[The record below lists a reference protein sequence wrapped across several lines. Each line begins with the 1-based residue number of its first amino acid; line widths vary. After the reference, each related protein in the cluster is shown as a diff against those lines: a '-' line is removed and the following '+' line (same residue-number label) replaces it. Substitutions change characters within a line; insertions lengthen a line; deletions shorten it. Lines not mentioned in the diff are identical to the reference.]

1 MIKNSTQCYPNYL
14 KNTNFDTDFLNS
26 YIIMA
31 EKYNKL
37 FEEFP
42 AVSTQQWMDKVT
54 ADLKGAD
61 FNRRLVWKTN
71 EGIDVQPFYREED
84 LEKLD
89 YLNSLPGEFPYT
101 RGNKKNTN
109 EWLVRQSIQVNDFAQ
124 ANKKALTY
132 LMKGVNSLAFVFT
145 QCTELTVAD
154 LSVLLNDISLQA
166 VEVNFV
172 CHCRACKMADLF
184 VAYVKQGNYDP
195 KTIRASIEYDPFGKY
210 ALTGKFKIDQAFAV
224 GQAAKM
230 VTNTAEFTKFR
241 TLAVNGKNFSNA
253 GSSIV
258 QELGYSLAQGAEY
271 LTTLTEQGLD
281 IDSVAKKIKFNLSI
295 SANYFLEIAKLRAGR
310 LLWAQIVK
318 AYGPQWD
325 CACKM
330 IVHAETGSW
339 NKTVYDPYVNALRT
353 QTEAMSASLGGV
365 DSMTV
370 LPFNAIYEE
379 ATEFSDRIARNQQ
392 LLLKEEVNFDK
403 IADPGAGSYY
413 IEELTASIADQA
425 WKLFLEVQDKGGFLA
440 ALREGFIQ
448 TEIKKMAA
456 KRDMNIATRRENL
469 LGTNQFPNFNEKI
482 DQEMNPSVFAP
493 ADLTSDEAEF
503 ETLKP
508 YRGAQAFE
516 ALRYKTDVYA
526 RSNKRPLAFML
537 TIGNLNMRK
546 ARAQFACNFFAVA
559 GFDVQDNNG
568 FETIEEGWAA
578 AQKAGAA
585 IVVLCSSDDEYT
597 ELAPAAFAAIS
608 GKVEFVVAGAPANMD
623 ELKAK
628 GIVNY
633 INVKSN
639 VLAELK
645 AYQSKLGI

>member
-1 MIKNSTQCYPNYL
+1 
-14 KNTNFDTDFLNS
+14 
-26 YIIMA
+26 MA

-37 FEEFP
+37 FNEFP
-42 AVSTQQWMDKVT
+42 PVSTQQWMDKVT

-89 YLNSLPGEFPYT
+89 YLNSLPGEFPFV
-101 RGNKKNTN
+101 RGNKKIGND
-109 EWLVRQSIQVNDFAQ
+109 WLVRQSIQVKDLAE

-132 LMKGVNSLAFVFT
+132 LMKGVNSLAFVFDGSS
-145 QCTELTVAD
+145 ELTVTD
-154 LSVLLNDISLQA
+154 LSALLKGISLDA

-172 CHCRACKMADLF
+172 GCCSRKVSEAF
-184 VAYVKQGNYDP
+184 TEFVKQGGWDS
-195 KTIRASIEYDPFGKY
+195 KSIRASVEYDPFGKF
-210 ALTGKFKIDQAFAV
+210 ALTGKFTKGLDHINQNA
-224 GQAAKM
+224 GKM
-230 VTNTAEFTKFR
+230 IQNTAELTKFK
-241 TLAVNGKNFSNA
+241 TLAVNGKNFGNA

-258 QELGYSLAQGAEY
+258 QELAYSLAQGAEY
-271 LTTLTEQGLD
+271 LTVLTEQGLT
-281 IDSVAKKIKFNLSI
+281 IDSVAKKMKFNLSI
-295 SANYFLEIAKLRAGR
+295 SANYFLEIAKLRAAR

-318 AYGPQWD
+318 AYNPE
-325 CACKM
+325 CECSCKM
-330 IVHAETGSW
+330 TIHAETGSW

-365 DSMTV
+365 DSMTI
-370 LPFNAIYEE
+370 LPLNAIFEDS
-379 ATEFSDRIARNQQ
+379 TEFSDRIARNQQ
-392 LLLKEEVNFDK
+392 LLLKEESNFDK

-425 WKLFLEVQDKGGFLA
+425 WKLFLEVQEKGGFIA

-448 TEIKKMAA
+448 AEIKKMAA

-469 LGTNQFPNFNEKI
+469 LGTNQFPNFNEKL
-482 DQEMNPSVFAP
+482 DQEINPVVFAP
-493 ADLTSDEAEF
+493 LDLTSEEAEI

-526 RSNKRPLAFML
+526 RTGKRPLAFML
-537 TIGNLNMRK
+537 TMGNLNMRK

-559 GFDVQDNNG
+559 GFDVLDNNG
-568 FETIEEGWAA
+568 FETVEEGWAA
-578 AQKAGAA
+578 AQKADAQ
-585 IVVLCSSDDEYT
+585 IVVICSSDDEYA
-597 ELAPAAFAAIS
+597 ELAPAAFEAIG
-608 GKVEFVVAGAPANMD
+608 GKAIFVVAGAPASTD

-628 GIVNY
+628 GIANF

-639 VLAELK
+639 LLQELK
-645 AYQSKLGI
+645 AYQSTLGI